1 MKKLFLLFL
10 LFLSL
15 STSAQR
21 VGMVLAGGGA
31 KGLYH
36 VGIMKALEENSI
48 PIDYVSG
55 ASMGA
60 IVGAMYAAGYS
71 PDEMIDFFVTDS
83 VRTWLSGKMP
93 DEYRYYFKRF
103 EPTPEMVS
111 VNINPEKTK
120 FNAIQ
125 LPVNIVSPYRI
136 DLAFMSMISPASWAA
151 RENFDSLMVPF
162 RCVASDVYNKKLIT
176 FRHGSLPFA
185 VRASMTFPF
194 AFKPL
199 TMDSVLL
206 YDGGIYNNFP
216 FQTLEQDFAPDVLIG
231 CICSGNYQ
239 NPKQSDLMGQ
249 VSVMIANKTNYTLP
263 DSLRDVTIARRFP
276 DIAVLDYSRA
286 AYVIARGYEDAMR
299 QMPEIREKIKRR
311 ISPSEVGRRRAAFKA
326 KFKPLIFERI
336 NIKGLSPSQTTY
348 VMRQLGITENQL
360 VTADYFQEKY
370 MRVLASEV
378 FTGEFPEVSFN
389 PQTGFYS
396 VDVTM
401 HTKPSMKISIG
412 GNVSS
417 TSLSMAYLGF
427 DYKRVGRS
435 AASYSLRGYFGSSY
449 NSVQIGGRHDFYTQF
464 PFYIDYGYG
473 YEQRNMNSSNSYNYY
488 RNQDWRY
495 DDAVNNYL
503 TTSVAIPVLSNN
515 IAFRGRLTLGITSDN
530 YYTGLHT
537 TADRSDNSRFS
548 YANLTAELQSQTLNF
563 SQYATEGKNSIVSVK
578 FVEGIEDYTPGDA
591 NKTIASAFTGRNHN
605 WVELR
610 YMREH
615 YIDCGRWFN
624 IGYMFDLT
632 LSNHRNFQNS
642 VITSITAPS
651 FSPTP
656 HSNTLMMKEFRS
668 PSYLGIGVMPIVKFL
683 PNGNFYLKTYAYA
696 FVPQELFYDGGWM
709 RPTAERVQQ
718 NLKYIFGGTL
728 TYQTILGP
736 ASITLVKYTTG
747 PKNWSVLFNFGY
759 LIFNGKTY

>member
-417 TSLSMAYLGF
+417 T
-427 DYKRVGRS
+427 
-435 AASYSLRGYFGSSY
+435 
-449 NSVQIGGRHDFYTQF
+449 
-464 PFYIDYGYG
+464 
-473 YEQRNMNSSNSYNYY
+473 
-488 RNQDWRY
+488 
-495 DDAVNNYL
+495 
-503 TTSVAIPVLSNN
+503 
-515 IAFRGRLTLGITSDN
+515 
-530 YYTGLHT
+530 
-537 TADRSDNSRFS
+537 
-548 YANLTAELQSQTLNF
+548 
-563 SQYATEGKNSIVSVK
+563 
-578 FVEGIEDYTPGDA
+578 
-591 NKTIASAFTGRNHN
+591 
-605 WVELR
+605 
-610 YMREH
+610 
-615 YIDCGRWFN
+615 
-624 IGYMFDLT
+624 
-632 LSNHRNFQNS
+632 
-642 VITSITAPS
+642 
-651 FSPTP
+651 
-656 HSNTLMMKEFRS
+656 
-668 PSYLGIGVMPIVKFL
+668 
-683 PNGNFYLKTYAYA
+683 
-696 FVPQELFYDGGWM
+696 
-709 RPTAERVQQ
+709 
-718 NLKYIFGGTL
+718 
-728 TYQTILGP
+728 
-736 ASITLVKYTTG
+736 
-747 PKNWSVLFNFGY
+747 
-759 LIFNGKTY
+759 